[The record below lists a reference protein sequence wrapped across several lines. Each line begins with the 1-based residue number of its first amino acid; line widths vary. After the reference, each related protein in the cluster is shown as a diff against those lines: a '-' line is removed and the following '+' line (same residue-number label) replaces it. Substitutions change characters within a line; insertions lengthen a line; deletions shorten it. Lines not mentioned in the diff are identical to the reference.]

1 MMTNSNFAQI
11 LEELHSNS
19 IDITTSA
26 IIATDGIPI
35 AYLLGQNINPDRIG
49 GMCSALLALGKRSTQ
64 ELSCGNFKQTVVEG
78 DDGFTVMVQAS
89 RDIILAVSARK
100 EAKLGLVLLD
110 TRDAVKKIQQVI

>member
-64 ELSCGNFKQTVVEG
+64 ELSCGNFKQ
-78 DDGFTVMVQAS
+78 
-89 RDIILAVSARK
+89 AVSARK